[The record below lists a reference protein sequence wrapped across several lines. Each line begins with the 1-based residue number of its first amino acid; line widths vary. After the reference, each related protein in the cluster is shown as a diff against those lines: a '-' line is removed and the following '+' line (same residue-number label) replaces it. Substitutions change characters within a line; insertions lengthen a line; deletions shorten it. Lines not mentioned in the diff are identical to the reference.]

1 MYFLLYHLNVSVSFK
16 GVPFNLHSPENF
28 LLSAASYFGEKMGHF
43 YGIRGLAGGVEEV
56 VAEKNMVPY
65 FFPPGSSVLGDQD
78 QMLNSA

>member
-1 MYFLLYHLNVSVSFK
+1 
-16 GVPFNLHSPENF
+16 
-28 LLSAASYFGEKMGHF
+28 MGHF